1 MLPRSNRCSF
11 VLLVVLAA
19 AVMACGSKSPSEPTP
34 TPCSYTV
41 SPSTLS
47 FDAPGGASSVT
58 VTTAANC
65 SWTAVSDRGWMVITG
80 GSSGGTGVVSVSVTA
95 NSGTDSRNGTLTI
108 AGQAVA
114 VTQRPAAVSCSYDIA
129 PSSQAFAKDGGAG
142 SFAVTAPAGC
152 AWSASTPDGWIS
164 VASSSVADG
173 NGTVQYTVAR
183 SSQLETRTGAI
194 SVAGRRFEVSQAGD
208 TGLCEYRVSPVD
220 LSPCMAA
227 TEITT
232 SIVTDATCSW
242 TVTPDASWL
251 SVAGGASGRG
261 PATIT
266 LKVAEN
272 WDSPRLGLLMV
283 RWPTPTAG
291 QNVRVA
297 QAGCRYAV
305 STASIAVV
313 ATGGAARF
321 DVYQQSDPYT
331 CGGPLQ
337 NGCMWT
343 AQADVPWIT
352 VNTST
357 PQFGDNPVSLAI
369 AANDA
374 ATARSGNVRV
384 RDQLV
389 RITQAGQ

>member
-1 MLPRSNRCSF
+1 MSI
-11 VLLVVLAA
+11 
-19 AVMACGSKSPSEPTP
+19 T
-34 TPCSYTV
+34 
-41 SPSTLS
+41 
-47 FDAPGGASSVT
+47 GGASGT
-58 VTTAANC
+58 
-65 SWTAVSDRGWMVITG
+65 
-80 GSSGGTGVVSVSVTA
+80 GTGVVGVGVAA
-95 NSGTDSRNGTLTI
+95 NTGTDSRTGTFTI

-114 VTQRPAAVSCSYDIA
+114 VTQKSAAVSCSYDLA
-129 PSSQAFAKDGGAG
+129 PSTQAFGKDGGAG

-152 AWSASTPDGWIS
+152 AWSASTTDGWIS
-164 VASSSVADG
+164 VSSSSAADG
-173 NGTVQYTVAR
+173 NGTVQYNVAR
-183 SSQLETRTGAI
+183 NSQLDARAGAI

-208 TGLCEYRVSPVD
+208 TGLCEYRVSPVE

-251 SVAGGASGRG
+251 SVVGGTSGRG

-266 LKVAEN
+266 IKVAEN
-272 WDSPRLGLLMV
+272 WDLPRLGLLMV

-313 ATGGAARF
+313 GAGGAARF

-343 AQADVPWIT
+343 AQADVPWIV
-352 VNTST
+352 VNTSM
-357 PQFGDNPVSLAI
+357 PQFGDNPVSLTI
-369 AANDA
+369 APNDA

-389 RITQAGQ
+389 QITQAGR

>member
-1 MLPRSNRCSF
+1 
-11 VLLVVLAA
+11 
-19 AVMACGSKSPSEPTP
+19 MA
-34 TPCSYTV
+34 
-41 SPSTLS
+41 
-47 FDAPGGASSVT
+47 
-58 VTTAANC
+58 
-65 SWTAVSDRGWMVITG
+65 ITG
-80 GSSGGTGVVSVSVTA
+80 GGSSTGTGVVSVGVTA
-95 NSGTDSRNGTLTI
+95 NTGTDSRTGTLTI

-114 VTQRPAAVSCSYDIA
+114 VTQRNAAVPCSYDIA
-129 PSSQAFAKDGGAG
+129 PASQAFTKDGGTG
-142 SFAVTAPAGC
+142 SFAVNAPAGC
-152 AWSASTPDGWIS
+152 VWSPSTADGWIS
-164 VASSSVADG
+164 VSPASADG
-173 NGTVQYTVAR
+173 NGTVQYNVTR
-183 SSQLETRTGAI
+183 NSQLDARTGAI
-194 SVAGRRFEVSQAGD
+194 SVAGRRFEVAQSGD
-208 TGLCEYRVSPVD
+208 TGLCEYRVSPVE

-232 SIVTDATCSW
+232 SVVTDATCSW

-251 SVAGGASGRG
+251 SVVGGTSGRG
-261 PATIT
+261 SATIT
-266 LKVAEN
+266 IKVAEN
-272 WDSPRLGLLMV
+272 WDAARLGLLMV

-313 ATGGAARF
+313 AAGGAARF

-343 AQADVPWIT
+343 AQADVPWIV

-357 PQFGDNPVSLAI
+357 PQFGDNPVSLTI
-369 AANDA
+369 APNDA

-389 RITQAGQ
+389 RITQAGR